1 MLKIKL
7 KIFLIFLFV
16 IFIAVAIWQALR
28 FFPLRGNIL
37 ISTDKGEYKKGES
50 IIVEIENKTNKQIC
64 FSSCYPYYLEKK
76 DGNWKSY
83 LYDNCPKLNLT
94 NNCIKVGG
102 KKFFQIEDLSYTQ
115 EGIHRLAIPL
125 CVGCNLV
132 ENFKESKRV
141 YSNEFLIK

>member
-28 FFPLRGNIL
+28 FFPLRGDVL
-37 ISTDKGEYKKGES
+37 ISTDKGEYKKEES

-83 LYDNCPKLNLT
+83 LYDNCPKVDLT
-94 NNCIKVGG
+94 INCIKVKD